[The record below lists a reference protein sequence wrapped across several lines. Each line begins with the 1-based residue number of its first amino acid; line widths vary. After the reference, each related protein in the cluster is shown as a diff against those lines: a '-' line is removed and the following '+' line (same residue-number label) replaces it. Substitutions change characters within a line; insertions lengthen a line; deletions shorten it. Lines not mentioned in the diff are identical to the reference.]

1 MEGNLADALQGI
13 RDQIQTLNI
22 RMGIREAE
30 TANVKIRLR
39 NWLTNTR
46 PRSVVQKTVRSGL
59 IFS

>member
-46 PRSVVQKTVRSGL
+46 PQSVVQKTVRSGL